1 MQAGQSFQAWVMN
14 FTHKNK
20 TALKGIFEPF
30 RAVLKFIKKGGDEM
44 TVELAVIISVIS
56 LIFGI
61 YSGVANLKRNSRNDT
76 KMDQSQL
83 TTVIVK
89 LENIG
94 NDISEMK
101 SDLRDVKEDLKNHS
115 ERLVKMEQQIK
126 VLNNAIFGRKEN
138 RNEKD

>member
-1 MQAGQSFQAWVMN
+1 
-14 FTHKNK
+14 
-20 TALKGIFEPF
+20 
-30 RAVLKFIKKGGDEM
+30 M
-44 TVELAVIISVIS
+44 TVELAVIISIIS
-56 LIFGI
+56 LGFGI

-101 SDLRDVKEDLKNHS
+101 SDLRDAKEDLKNHS
-115 ERLVKMEQQIK
+115 ERLVKIEQQVK

-138 RNEKD
+138 KNEKD

>member
-1 MQAGQSFQAWVMN
+1 
-14 FTHKNK
+14 
-20 TALKGIFEPF
+20 
-30 RAVLKFIKKGGDEM
+30 M

-56 LIFGI
+56 PIFGI

-138 RNEKD
+138 KNEKD

>member
-1 MQAGQSFQAWVMN
+1 
-14 FTHKNK
+14 
-20 TALKGIFEPF
+20 
-30 RAVLKFIKKGGDEM
+30 M

-56 LIFGI
+56 LGFGI

>member
-1 MQAGQSFQAWVMN
+1 
-14 FTHKNK
+14 
-20 TALKGIFEPF
+20 
-30 RAVLKFIKKGGDEM
+30 M
-44 TVELAVIISVIS
+44 TVELAVVISVIS
-56 LIFGI
+56 LGFGI

-138 RNEKD
+138 KNEKD

>member
-1 MQAGQSFQAWVMN
+1 
-14 FTHKNK
+14 
-20 TALKGIFEPF
+20 
-30 RAVLKFIKKGGDEM
+30 M
-44 TVELAVIISVIS
+44 TVELAVIISIIS
-56 LIFGI
+56 LGFGI

-76 KMDQSQL
+76 KMNQSQL

-94 NDISEMK
+94 NDVSEMK

-115 ERLVKMEQQIK
+115 ERLVKIEQQVK

-138 RNEKD
+138 KNEKD

>member
-1 MQAGQSFQAWVMN
+1 
-14 FTHKNK
+14 
-20 TALKGIFEPF
+20 
-30 RAVLKFIKKGGDEM
+30 M
-44 TVELAVIISVIS
+44 TVELAVIISIIS
-56 LIFGI
+56 LGFGI

-115 ERLVKMEQQIK
+115 ERLVKIEQQVK
-126 VLNNAIFGRKEN
+126 VLNNAIFGRKEDK
-138 RNEKD
+138 NEKN

>member
-1 MQAGQSFQAWVMN
+1 
-14 FTHKNK
+14 
-20 TALKGIFEPF
+20 
-30 RAVLKFIKKGGDEM
+30 M
-44 TVELAVIISVIS
+44 TVELAVIISIIS
-56 LIFGI
+56 LGFGI

-101 SDLRDVKEDLKNHS
+101 SDLRGAKEDLKNHS
-115 ERLVKMEQQIK
+115 ERLVKIEQQVK

-138 RNEKD
+138 KNEKD

>member
-1 MQAGQSFQAWVMN
+1 
-14 FTHKNK
+14 
-20 TALKGIFEPF
+20 
-30 RAVLKFIKKGGDEM
+30 M

-56 LIFGI
+56 LGFGI

-138 RNEKD
+138 KNEKD

>member
-1 MQAGQSFQAWVMN
+1 
-14 FTHKNK
+14 
-20 TALKGIFEPF
+20 
-30 RAVLKFIKKGGDEM
+30 M

-138 RNEKD
+138 KNEKD

>member
-1 MQAGQSFQAWVMN
+1 
-14 FTHKNK
+14 
-20 TALKGIFEPF
+20 
-30 RAVLKFIKKGGDEM
+30 M

-56 LIFGI
+56 LGFGI

-94 NDISEMK
+94 NDITEIK

>member
-1 MQAGQSFQAWVMN
+1 
-14 FTHKNK
+14 
-20 TALKGIFEPF
+20 
-30 RAVLKFIKKGGDEM
+30 M
-44 TVELAVIISVIS
+44 TVELAVIISIIS
-56 LIFGI
+56 LGFGI

-94 NDISEMK
+94 NDVSEMK

-115 ERLVKMEQQIK
+115 ERLVKIEQQVK

-138 RNEKD
+138 KNEKD

>member
-1 MQAGQSFQAWVMN
+1 
-14 FTHKNK
+14 
-20 TALKGIFEPF
+20 
-30 RAVLKFIKKGGDEM
+30 M
-44 TVELAVIISVIS
+44 TVELAVIISIIS
-56 LIFGI
+56 LGFGI

-115 ERLVKMEQQIK
+115 ERLVKIEQQVK

-138 RNEKD
+138 KNEKD

>member
-1 MQAGQSFQAWVMN
+1 
-14 FTHKNK
+14 
-20 TALKGIFEPF
+20 
-30 RAVLKFIKKGGDEM
+30 M
-44 TVELAVIISVIS
+44 TVELAVVISVIS
-56 LIFGI
+56 LGFGF

-94 NDISEMK
+94 DDISEMK

-126 VLNNAIFGRKEN
+126 ILNNTIFGRKEN
-138 RNEKD
+138 KNEKD

>member
-1 MQAGQSFQAWVMN
+1 
-14 FTHKNK
+14 
-20 TALKGIFEPF
+20 
-30 RAVLKFIKKGGDEM
+30 M

-56 LIFGI
+56 LGFGI
-61 YSGVANLKRNSRNDT
+61 YSGVANLKRNSRNDI

-138 RNEKD
+138 KNEKD

>member
-1 MQAGQSFQAWVMN
+1 
-14 FTHKNK
+14 
-20 TALKGIFEPF
+20 
-30 RAVLKFIKKGGDEM
+30 M
-44 TVELAVIISVIS
+44 TVELAVVISVIS
-56 LIFGI
+56 LGFGI

-94 NDISEMK
+94 DDISEMK

-126 VLNNAIFGRKEN
+126 ILNNAIFGRKEN
-138 RNEKD
+138 KNEKD

>member
-1 MQAGQSFQAWVMN
+1 
-14 FTHKNK
+14 
-20 TALKGIFEPF
+20 
-30 RAVLKFIKKGGDEM
+30 M

-56 LIFGI
+56 VGFGI

>member
-1 MQAGQSFQAWVMN
+1 
-14 FTHKNK
+14 
-20 TALKGIFEPF
+20 
-30 RAVLKFIKKGGDEM
+30 M

-56 LIFGI
+56 LGFGI

-89 LENIG
+89 LENSG

-138 RNEKD
+138 KNEKD

>member
-1 MQAGQSFQAWVMN
+1 
-14 FTHKNK
+14 
-20 TALKGIFEPF
+20 
-30 RAVLKFIKKGGDEM
+30 M
-44 TVELAVIISVIS
+44 TVELAAIISVIS
-56 LIFGI
+56 LGFGI

-138 RNEKD
+138 KNEKD

>member
-1 MQAGQSFQAWVMN
+1 
-14 FTHKNK
+14 
-20 TALKGIFEPF
+20 
-30 RAVLKFIKKGGDEM
+30 M

-56 LIFGI
+56 LGFGI

-94 NDISEMK
+94 NDITEIK

-138 RNEKD
+138 KNEKD

>member
-1 MQAGQSFQAWVMN
+1 
-14 FTHKNK
+14 
-20 TALKGIFEPF
+20 
-30 RAVLKFIKKGGDEM
+30 M
-44 TVELAVIISVIS
+44 TVELAVIISIIS
-56 LIFGI
+56 LGFGI

-101 SDLRDVKEDLKNHS
+101 SDLRDAKEDLKNHS
-115 ERLVKMEQQIK
+115 ERLVKIEQQVK

-138 RNEKD
+138 KNEN